1 MSDTDGFIEEV
12 TEEVRR
18 DRLFALMRRYGWIPV
33 LGVVLLV
40 GGATVNEVLKSR
52 AQGAAEA
59 RGDAVLAALELPAG
73 ALRADA
79 LAAVEAPGAA
89 APLIAM
95 LRASEEVVAGETG
108 DAAEALLAVMRD
120 DSAPRVYRDMATLK
134 HTILTAD
141 ETGPTAR
148 ISALSALTTPGGV
161 FRTLAEEQIALAEI
175 EMGETEAAI
184 TRLQALMLDT
194 EASEGLRARAQQ
206 LIVAL
211 GGEATP
217 T

>member
-1 MSDTDGFIEEV
+1 MSETDGFIEEV

-18 DRLFALMRRYGWIPV
+18 DRLYTLMRRYGWIPV
-33 LGVVLLV
+33 LAVVLLV
-40 GGATVNEVLKSR
+40 GGATANEVIKAR
-52 AQGAAEA
+52 AQAAAEA
-59 RGDAVLAALELPAG
+59 RGDAVLAALQLPGG

-79 LAAVEAPGAA
+79 LAAVDEPGAA

-95 LRASEEVVAGETG
+95 LRAGEEVAAGEAAA
-108 DAAEALLAVMRD
+108 AAEALLAVMRD
-120 DSAPRVYRDMATLK
+120 EAAPRVYRDMATLK
-134 HTILTAD
+134 HAILTAD
-141 ETGPTAR
+141 DTNPSAR

-184 TRLQALMLDT
+184 SRLRALVEDT
-194 EASEGLRARAQQ
+194 ESSQGLRGRAQQ

-211 GGEATP
+211 GGEVTP